1 MSKGIL
7 ELIRSTYLKVNE
19 GSSYNEFLEFLE
31 TIRLSWQNDYSL
43 EQLKEQFPDN
53 SAFLIE
59 EEDVEGDQI
68 MEGVL
73 KDPPDIGELVDEPIN
88 SWYDDDRFNSFKNS
102 AYYKRV
108 LLNSTDGMPDNIR
121 LDVEKSGR
129 QIVARCTDPRNWD
142 RVRQGLVFGMVQ
154 SGKTLSMINVVN
166 QAFHTGYR
174 MVVLLA
180 GDKNSLRAQ
189 GQDRFNDSF
198 EIEVNNQK
206 VGIHCPTSLEDL
218 TRGPYRNDNGTFR
231 SLDFFN
237 TRLIAKKNARGEDWH
252 ILIVMKKQKHQLEEL
267 LRALEDFKQWF
278 NDTNIDLS
286 FEEDLPTLI
295 IDDESH
301 YASIDVNPTGTDDE
315 KAVIHRSI
323 KEICA
328 KLPKHNYIGYTATP
342 QSVIAANER
351 EYNYP
356 SDFIWLLEPKYID
369 DARRITSSYLGGNEF
384 YHLNAGELLEVV
396 SENVWPHN
404 RKDWDGTNI
413 PGVYY
418 PGTDGDGQYVN
429 MRLVDAES
437 TYLDEIKDNVRATPE
452 ELITAATH
460 FIVGGGI
467 RWWNHYVKHLKSHDK
482 YQNVAAVTTDIIQKK
497 IPDASLNIDKEFP
510 FHAIMFNMSYVTEN
524 HRKIAEVLE
533 QNVLEVLKKRWKEYR
548 AGTGVFRAE
557 IDLVVKEIFDR
568 ASVDGSDDSRNEI
581 LFFIDKCLEIALK
594 KIPGD
599 SGAVY
604 QVNSENHKLNYG
616 KEYPDRDR
624 VKKSAVV
631 VGGNILAMGLTIEGL
646 SVSFFTRTQNDSK
659 MDTNLQMCRWFGHK
673 RSYMYAIKLFTLQ
686 ECVRI
691 YRDIADADDQLRREI
706 KKRIKQGYAPKNILL
721 GIRNSAFFRATSA
734 EKSYYI
740 QGSQDEAFSGS
751 VSSLLEPTF
760 KRESILKNA
769 DLLEGLMTSLNL
781 NGFEISHNRARL
793 FRDVD
798 PELMIAFFKKFNC
811 KDNAINVSPSDY
823 ANYLE
828 VWRRSDRF
836 GELPKINVAIWGVD
850 DNPSIGRRKRRFT
863 PEIDAS
869 KHTLE
874 DVKKMCEP
882 KLQSLVGGRSD
893 DGAFLGDRYLDFSN
907 DWHTENK
914 DKKGSDLSEIGWKAR
929 KEILI
934 VFYLLDPNYLG
945 NTGLK
950 GRSKGAI
957 YLEEGDEHYID
968 NNRDGKRVGMP
979 TFMIVTPEGGPMW
992 EVGANSTV
1000 TEVIKEEE
1008 EHID

>member
-7 ELIRSTYLKVNE
+7 ELIRSYYLNINE
-19 GSSYNEFLEFLE
+19 GSSYSEFLEFLE
-31 TIRLSWQNDYSL
+31 TIKLSWQNDFTL
-43 EQLKEQFPDN
+43 EQLIEQFPDN
-53 SAFLIE
+53 HTFLNE
-59 EEDVEGDQI
+59 EEDVEGDQVI
-68 MEGVL
+68 EGVL
-73 KDPPDIGELVDEPIN
+73 KDPLDVGELVDEPIN
-88 SWYDDDRFNSFKNS
+88 SWYDNNRFNSFKNNP
-102 AYYKRV
+102 YYKRV
-108 LLNSTDGMPDNIR
+108 MINSTEGMPDNIR
-121 LDVEKSGR
+121 LEVEKSGR
-129 QIVARCTDPRNWD
+129 QIVARCTDPKNWD

-166 QAFHTGYR
+166 QAFQTGYR
-174 MVVLLA
+174 MVILLA

-198 EIEVNNQK
+198 EIGVNNQR
-206 VGIHCPTSLEDL
+206 VGIQCPTSLEDL
-218 TRGPYRNDNGTFR
+218 TSGPYRNSNGTFR

-237 TRLIAKKNARGEDWH
+237 TKLIVKKNARGEDWH

-267 LRALEDFKQWF
+267 LRALDDFKQWF
-278 NDTNIDLS
+278 NDTNIGLS

-301 YASIDVNPTGTDDE
+301 YASIDVNPTRMEDE

-323 KEICA
+323 KAICS
-328 KLPKHNYIGYTATP
+328 KLAKHNYIGYTATP
-342 QSVIAANER
+342 QSVIASNER

-384 YHLNAGELLEVV
+384 YHLNSGELLEVV
-396 SENVWPHN
+396 GENVWPHN
-404 RKDWDGTNI
+404 RKDWDGANI
-413 PGVYY
+413 PGVYF
-418 PGTDGDGQYVN
+418 PGLNGEGHYVD

-437 TYLDEIKDNVRATPE
+437 SYLDEIINGHRTTPE

-460 FIVGGGI
+460 FIVGGGV
-467 RWWNHYVKHLKSHDK
+467 RWWKHYVKFFK
-482 YQNVAAVTTDIIQKK
+482 NVDRYKNVEDVTIDIIQKK
-497 IPDASLNIDKEFP
+497 IPDASLNIEKEFP
-510 FHAIMFNMSYVTEN
+510 FHAIMFNMSFVTEN

-533 QNVLEVLKKRWKEYR
+533 QKVLKALKKRWKEYR
-548 AGTGVFRAE
+548 TDIGDFKTE
-557 IDLVVKEIFDR
+557 INFVVNEIFQR
-568 ASVDGSDDSRNEI
+568 AGIDGTDANRKAI
-581 LFFIDKCLEIALK
+581 FYFIDRCLEIALM

-616 KEYPDRDR
+616 KEYNDRDR

-673 RSYMYAIKLFTLQ
+673 KSYMYAIKLFTLQ

-691 YRDIADADDQLRREI
+691 YRDIADADDQLRRDI
-706 KKRIKQGYAPKNILL
+706 KKRIKQGYNPKNILL

-740 QGSQDEAFSGS
+740 QGSQDEAFSGT

-760 KRESILKNA
+760 KHESIFENA
-769 DLLEGLMTSLNL
+769 KLLEDFLASCNL
-781 NGFEISHNRARL
+781 NGFEISHNRAKL
-793 FRDVD
+793 FRDID
-798 PELMIAFFKKFNC
+798 PELVIEFFKKFKC
-811 KDNAINVSPSDY
+811 KDNAINVSPGDY

-828 VWRRSDRF
+828 VWQQSDRF
-836 GELPKINVAIWGVD
+836 GELPKINVAIWGVQEK
-850 DNPSIGRRKRRFT
+850 PSIGRRKRRFT

-882 KLQSLVGGRSD
+882 KLQSLVGGRSE
-893 DGAFLGDRYLDFSN
+893 DGSFLGDRYLDFSSE
-907 DWHTENK
+907 WHAENT
-914 DKKGSDLSEIGWKAR
+914 DKKGPELSEIGWKAR

-934 VFYLLDPNYLG
+934 VFYMLDPNYLG
-945 NTGLK
+945 NTALK
-950 GRSKGAI
+950 DRAKKAI
-957 YLEEGDEHYID
+957 YLEAGDEHYID
-968 NNRDGKRVGMP
+968 NKLDGKEIGMP
-979 TFMIVTPEGGPMW
+979 TLMIVTPIGGPLW
-992 EVGANSTV
+992 EVGTNSTV

-1008 EHID
+1008 ENFG